1 MPKMRVMAVWQK
13 VGSMN
18 LRDSILAAIA
28 RVRPGT
34 DPVHAERIT
43 REVAALIKREFMWL
57 DIVEGLTPEPQAKGK
72 K

>member
-1 MPKMRVMAVWQK
+1 
-13 VGSMN
+13 MN